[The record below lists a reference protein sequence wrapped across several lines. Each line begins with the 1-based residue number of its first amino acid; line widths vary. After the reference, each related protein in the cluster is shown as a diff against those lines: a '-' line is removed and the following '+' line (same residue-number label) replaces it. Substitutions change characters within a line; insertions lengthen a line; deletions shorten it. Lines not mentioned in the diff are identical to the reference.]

1 MEDLESRLS
10 SGTEYDLIMAAG
22 LVRKLLVDSPS
33 LTDQVNRHRLK
44 LTFPANWMKN
54 LIGARSTS
62 GSLDIFDRDR
72 AIEEAEASLII
83 HPDWSQRK
91 DDLALLCGMN
101 EISLDKFLGAVV
113 FTINR
118 HYVSVLEL
126 TKHLA
131 NYEGGA
137 HFIKPRMGVELARW
151 DDEVFGDLARY
162 RFGRTSFPTSGAC
175 GSEGPHSLEAS
186 LRNIEMLSLK
196 VTKDVIHAFRTKD
209 LGLPWYSKT

>member
-10 SGTEYDLIMAAG
+10 SGTEYDLIIAAG

-33 LTDQVNRHRLK
+33 LTDHVNRQHRLK

-54 LIGARSTS
+54 LVGAKSTS

-91 DDLALLCGMN
+91 EHLALLRGMN
-101 EISLDKFLGAVV
+101 EISLDKFLAAVV

-118 HYVSVLEL
+118 HNVSVLEL
-126 TKHLA
+126 TKYLA
-131 NYEGGA
+131 NYRGGV
-137 HFIKPRMGVELARW
+137 HFNKPQMGVELARW
-151 DDEVFGDLARY
+151 DDEVFGDLDIDLVARAFLPVA
-162 RFGRTSFPTSGAC
+162 RVALKGLTPLRRQCETP
-175 GSEGPHSLEAS
+175 GSS
-186 LRNIEMLSLK
+186 
-196 VTKDVIHAFRTKD
+196 T
-209 LGLPWYSKT
+209 